1 MIVGGCIVDIKHMK
15 YFVEVV
21 KQGGMT
27 NASKALFIAQP
38 TIRNAIKD
46 IESELEMP
54 LFDRKNRQLILTDAG
69 QIFYKKS
76 EEILNL
82 YSTIPAEMKGLSQL
96 DSGHINIGM
105 SAVMNVNHFIRIL
118 GEFHQLYPNVT
129 YNLNEHG
136 GKYIEENLD
145 KGTLDIGITTLPVDA
160 HRFNSLALYKEEL
173 VLVVSKD
180 HPFAQQE
187 SVLMSDL
194 KDEDFILFNEDF
206 YLNDKIIEAAKNNG
220 FIPHA
225 ISNISQWKFIED
237 LLIAH
242 LGVSIL
248 PKSIVNMLSD
258 RISSVNIKNPTM
270 IWELGVIWMKDKTL
284 SHATK
289 RWVDFMQAHLK

>member
-38 TIRNAIKD
+38 TISKAIKD

-194 KDEDFILFNEDF
+194 KDEDFIL
-206 YLNDKIIEAAKNNG
+206 
-220 FIPHA
+220 
-225 ISNISQWKFIED
+225 
-237 LLIAH
+237 
-242 LGVSIL
+242 
-248 PKSIVNMLSD
+248 
-258 RISSVNIKNPTM
+258 
-270 IWELGVIWMKDKTL
+270 
-284 SHATK
+284 
-289 RWVDFMQAHLK
+289 

>member
-38 TIRNAIKD
+38 TISKAIKD

-220 FIPHA
+220 FIPYA

>member
-1 MIVGGCIVDIKHMK
+1 
-15 YFVEVV
+15 
-21 KQGGMT
+21 
-27 NASKALFIAQP
+27 
-38 TIRNAIKD
+38 
-46 IESELEMP
+46 
-54 LFDRKNRQLILTDAG
+54 
-69 QIFYKKS
+69 
-76 EEILNL
+76 
-82 YSTIPAEMKGLSQL
+82 MKGLSQL

-206 YLNDKIIEAAKNNG
+206 I
-220 FIPHA
+220 
-225 ISNISQWKFIED
+225 
-237 LLIAH
+237 
-242 LGVSIL
+242 
-248 PKSIVNMLSD
+248 
-258 RISSVNIKNPTM
+258 
-270 IWELGVIWMKDKTL
+270 
-284 SHATK
+284 
-289 RWVDFMQAHLK
+289 